1 MSTENNRQLLE
12 AMYGQL
18 WSILFPDGELF
29 AALSQSLHPRPST
42 MLYDLVGALG
52 VTADSLVL
60 DAGCG
65 QGQHSCALARQ
76 FGCHVIGLDL
86 VATNLDQ
93 ARATAKQE
101 GLSEQVSFLQGDIQE
116 LLWASDHFDLIWCRD
131 MLAHVQKIETAL
143 SEFARVLK
151 PQGAMV
157 CYVTAATDLLEP
169 QEALRLYTPLNIV
182 PTNMS
187 PSFLEH
193 AFTVSGLQ
201 IAACERIGSEWKE
214 YQQEN
219 KGMYTPLLLHLAR
232 LQRNRDHFVQVLGE
246 QSYALALAADT
257 WEFYQFLGKLC
268 PMVYTLRK
276 VEGVSARMVEPQS
289 S

>member
-1 MSTENNRQLLE
+1 
-12 AMYGQL
+12 
-18 WSILFPDGELF
+18 
-29 AALSQSLHPRPST
+29 

-60 DAGCG
+60 DAGSG

-76 FGCHVIGLDL
+76 FGCQVIGLDL

-101 GLSEQVSFLQGDIQE
+101 GLSEQVSFLQGDIRE
-116 LLWASDHFDLIWCRD
+116 LPWASDHFDLIWCRD
-131 MLAHVQKIETAL
+131 MLAHVPQVETAL

-157 CYVTAATDLLEP
+157 CYVTYATDLLEP
-169 QEALRLYTPLNIV
+169 QEALRLYTPLTIV

-187 PSFLEH
+187 
-193 AFTVSGLQ
+193 Q
-201 IAACERIGSEWKE
+201 RIGSEWKE

-219 KGMYTPLLLHLAR
+219 KGMYTPLLLHLSR
-232 LQRNRDHFVQVLGE
+232 LQRNRDHFVQVFGE

-268 PMVYTLRK
+268 PMIYTLRK
-276 VEGVSARMVEPQS
+276 AEVASSRTTGPQPS
-289 S
+289 